1 MARAFKRV
9 KNTQLCISMF
19 INEITHTHTHTCTI
33 MYVCMYHML
42 DICTCLFHL
51 HGPAWAFIARQCLVI
66 LVKYIKSRALW
77 YLYPG

>member
-9 KNTQLCISMF
+9 KNTQLCMSMF
-19 INEITHTHTHTCTI
+19 INEITHTHSY
-33 MYVCMYHML
+33 MYNHVCMYVSYARHMHMP
-42 DICTCLFHL
+42 ISF
-51 HGPAWAFIARQCLVI
+51 AWACMGFIARQCLVI